1 MRRYFLKSPHH
12 AALAVATLGL
22 GFASGE
28 PLYFIAGAAAYVV
41 GWVFLPDFP
50 FFRKWVE
57 KKEQAQMAATA
68 AGELADFKA
77 KRDQALAALT
87 NSRRQRYAALAEVCQ
102 QIEQTINVADD
113 PRVQRLEEL
122 MWTFLRVLGIE
133 QSLDRFLEFE
143 AREDVPGMLAAA
155 KDEFARL
162 NSEIVELRAA
172 GSSAALDSKER
183 LLESRADLLDTMKKR
198 AVRIEQAKNNL

>member
-1 MRRYFLKSPHH
+1 
-12 AALAVATLGL
+12 
-22 GFASGE
+22 
-28 PLYFIAGAAAYVV
+28 
-41 GWVFLPDFP
+41 
-50 FFRKWVE
+50 VE

-122 MWTFLRVLGIE
+122 MWTFLRGLGIE
-133 QSLDRFLEFE
+133 QSLDRVLDLE
-143 AREDVPGMLAAA
+143 ARDARPGT
-155 KDEFARL
+155 
-162 NSEIVELRAA
+162 RA
-172 GSSAALDSKER
+172 
-183 LLESRADLLDTMKKR
+183 
-198 AVRIEQAKNNL
+198 